1 MKVHHDA
8 ARDYVTIDF
17 TDEVEAR
24 AIYEDGIIVRYDKSG
39 GVIGIGIG
47 IDIVDSMKLFTSSDL
62 WTLQDVCRYL
72 NVSESTIR
80 RRIKSKQIRYT
91 KEGNRYRFKRADV
104 VKLGSARGESV
115 AESFDDR

>member
-17 TDEVEAR
+17 TDEVEAK
-24 AIYEDGIIVRYDKSG
+24 AVYEDGIIVRYDKSG
-39 GVIGIGIG
+39 GVIGI
-47 IDIVDSMKLFTSSDL
+47 DIVDSTKLFTSSDL
-62 WTLQDVCRYL
+62 WALQDVCRYL

-80 RRIKSKQIRYT
+80 RRIKNKQINYT

-104 VKLGSARGESV
+104 VRLGWAQGESA
-115 AESFDDR
+115 AEPFDDR

>member
-1 MKVHHDA
+1 MKVHHDT

-17 TDEVEAR
+17 TDEVEAK
-24 AIYEDGIIVRYDKSG
+24 AVYEDGIIVRYDKSG
-39 GVIGIGIG
+39 GVIG

-80 RRIKSKQIRYT
+80 RRIKNKQINYT

-104 VKLGSARGESV
+104 MKLGWAQGENA
-115 AESFDDR
+115 AESFDR

>member
-1 MKVHHDA
+1 MKVHHDV

-17 TDEVEAR
+17 TDEVEAK
-24 AIYEDGIIVRYDKSG
+24 AVYEDGIIVRYDKSG
-39 GVIGIGIG
+39 GVIGI
-47 IDIVDSMKLFTSSDL
+47 DIVDSMKLFASSDL

-80 RRIKSKQIRYT
+80 RRMKNKQINYT

-104 VKLGSARGESV
+104 VKLGSARGENV
-115 AESFDDR
+115 TESFDDR

>member
-39 GVIGIGIG
+39 GVIG

-104 VKLGSARGESV
+104 VKLGPARGESA

>member
-1 MKVHHDA
+1 MKVRHDA

-17 TDEVEAR
+17 TDEVEAK
-24 AIYEDGIIVRYDKSG
+24 AVYEDGIVRYDKSG
-39 GVIGIGIG
+39 GVIGIDIG
-47 IDIVDSMKLFTSSDL
+47 DSTKLFTSSDL

-80 RRIKSKQIRYT
+80 RRIKNKQINYT

-104 VKLGSARGESV
+104 VKLGWARGGSA
-115 AESFDDR
+115 AESFDR

>member
-8 ARDYVTIDF
+8 VRDYLTIDF

-24 AIYEDGIIVRYDKSG
+24 AVYEDGIIVRYDEAG
-39 GVIGIGIG
+39 GVIG
-47 IDIVDSMKLFTSSDL
+47 IDIVDSMKLFASSDFL
-62 WTLQDVCRYL
+62 SLQDVCRYL

-80 RRIKSKQIRYT
+80 RRIKRKKIGYV

-104 VKLGSARGESV
+104 VKLKSALGESTAV
-115 AESFDDR
+115 PSNDR

>member
-1 MKVHHDA
+1 MKVHHDV

-17 TDEVEAR
+17 TDEVEAK
-24 AIYEDGIIVRYDKSG
+24 AVYEDGIIVRYDKSG
-39 GVIGIGIG
+39 GVIG

-80 RRIKSKQIRYT
+80 RRIKNKQISYT

-104 VKLGSARGESV
+104 VKLGSVRGENV
-115 AESFDDR
+115 TESFDDR